1 MDAGLRKER
10 GVRLNDSNEP
20 LPSELKRQID
30 QVCAEARQ
38 MLIGENWQGLDVYL
52 TTVPRLG
59 WRYFLTE
66 LIGII
71 VRIRPGISSTQV
83 RDWMATEILDAQQYI
98 SKILSERQDAEISL
112 VDETGLTR
120 VDSNQGTDDF
130 LVPDKIDNYHVIRE
144 LGVGGFGRVV
154 LARDALLKREVVLK
168 LPRLEKFANRDA
180 LKSFLD
186 EAQKVATLEHPG
198 IVTVHHVG
206 VFRGQPYIVQQFFS
220 GGDLGQ
226 SLKQRSFTF
235 TETAILIANVSDS
248 ISYAHQ
254 KKIVHRDLKPANILL
269 DSEGRPRVA
278 DFGLALHQN
287 QQKFVAGEIAGT
299 LTYMSPEQIRGE
311 THRLDGRSDIW
322 AVGIILYRML
332 VGELPFRGRELE
344 TIREQITQSHPRP
357 LRQMNPSIPVE
368 LERICLKCLAKKMN
382 DRYSTA
388 SDLAADLRAWV
399 AQPLSNSK
407 EPPAPNVNQEVE
419 VQAPSTDR
427 HRSTGRIAHDS
438 DAVVP
443 KGLVA
448 FDARDQLFFLKLLPG
463 PRDRTGLPEQI
474 RLWKERLES
483 TRGGDTCPV
492 GLIFGPS
499 GCGKSSLVRAGVLPN
514 LAPHART
521 VFIESTQADT
531 EKRIRDGLRKHFP
544 EIPPELGLPQIVAGP
559 RNGDWLVPGDKVVLV
574 LDQFEQ
580 WLQVN
585 DLHLQNP
592 LVEALRQC
600 DGQTVQALILA
611 RDDFW
616 MAISRFFQELELPLE
631 EYKNFSAVDLF
642 DIDHAR
648 KVLMLFGQAYGR
660 LPADG
665 NLAPDQEKFLDEA
678 IQKLSEQD
686 KIICVR
692 LVLFAETFKFKKWT
706 TEVLRELGDIQ
717 EIGTLFLEQTLDA
730 SSTNPIL
737 RVHLS
742 KLKLVLEKL
751 LPESGS
757 EIKGHYK
764 SNQELASAAG
774 LAIESTDFAK
784 VLDILD
790 RQLRLITP
798 ADPDIDRSDE
808 SGARMAYYQLSHD
821 FLVPSIRNWLQ
832 ANLRRSP
839 TGRALL
845 RFKAQS
851 SEWAKSHDDRNLP
864 TFLEFIQFQ
873 RHLKLKAMKS
883 TERNFFFRSLRQ
895 QSIRG
900 LMLLT
905 VVAAVGSL
913 FLLNNLN
920 SRQKLVAAGI
930 QQLLLV
936 SPEGV
941 PPTLATLE
949 NEKPRALAEIKRQL
963 TSDDLSTDQRLQLQ
977 ISLATLSDD
986 YQTLVPLLD
995 SIDKIPVTQWNNLF
1009 LAAAKYPS
1017 EISSDLYATLDST
1030 EDPTLKSRLSIL
1042 LFHLGDHK
1050 VFESCLS
1057 LQSDLT
1063 QRAAL
1068 ELALW
1073 ESRCPLENY
1082 LDYLENHL
1090 TNIGRHDELALLI
1103 NAISQYDL
1111 ERIAA
1116 PDRDHLIKLAKSFFD
1131 SSPSGGMHSS
1141 CEYLLTQKLNVRDLK
1156 KPERRPTNARWKQ
1169 ITCGSEG
1176 LDLVL
1181 IQPEVF
1187 PVDPPPE
1194 SAAGVPEIDELD
1206 TTAFWAS
1213 KTEISNRMFSAFA
1226 NLPENKRHFLTPWVQ
1241 NGDDQ
1246 APVTK
1251 VTIVQAMAFCNWLS
1265 QQNKLTPC
1273 FEESIGE
1280 KHDSK
1285 SGWLK
1290 DTAERIPEI
1299 REFLEHTNVWNFN
1312 PKANGFRLPASIE
1325 ILQYRFGLGERS
1337 FPIEIPGAV
1346 ELLNRHEWYAGS
1358 NWNNF
1363 KAPHPIATKLP
1374 NFFGLFD
1381 ANGNADELILLTI
1394 SGPVSVSQQRA
1405 IANFGS
1411 DEPDV
1416 ASAHLMPISLWTTE
1430 INIGFRIVK
1439 PKD

>member
-1 MDAGLRKER
+1 MRDDGGA
-10 GVRLNDSNEP
+10 RLNDWDEQLS
-20 LPSELKRQID
+20 SELKLQID
-30 QVCAEARQ
+30 QVCDEAKQR
-38 MLIGENWQGLDVYL
+38 IIADDWPGVDAYL
-52 TTVPRLG
+52 KIVPRAG
-59 WRYFLTE
+59 WHYFLNDV
-66 LIGII
+66 IGMLF
-71 VRIRPGISSTQV
+71 RDRPGSSSEQV
-83 RDWMATEILDAQQYI
+83 RDWLATENQDVRQCIKQILNEKQYAE
-98 SKILSERQDAEISL
+98 LSLI
-112 VDETGLTR
+112 DETCLTR
-120 VDSNQGTDDF
+120 VDSKQGAADF
-130 LVPDKIDNYHVIRE
+130 AVPDQIDNYHVIRE

-154 LARDALLKREVVLK
+154 LARDAMLKREVVLK

-180 LKSFLD
+180 LKCFLD

-220 GGDLGQ
+220 GGDLGEV
-226 SLKQRSFTF
+226 LKHRSFTF
-235 TETAILIANVSDS
+235 TETANLLASVSDS
-248 ISYAHQ
+248 ISFAHQ

-278 DFGLALHQN
+278 DFGLALHQS
-287 QQKFVAGEIAGT
+287 QQNFASGEIAGT

-311 THRLDGRSDIW
+311 THRMDGRSDIW
-322 AVGIILYRML
+322 ALGILLYRML

-344 TIREQITQSHPRP
+344 TIREQITQSQPRP
-357 LRQMNPSIPVE
+357 PRQLNPAIPVE
-368 LERICLKCLAKKMN
+368 LERICLKCLAKRMN

-388 SDLAADLRAWV
+388 SDLATDLRAWLSQSASNTKELAVPV
-399 AQPLSNSK
+399 AGQD
-407 EPPAPNVNQEVE
+407 AM
-419 VQAPSTDR
+419 VQAPTTDR
-427 HRSTGRIAHDS
+427 FRSTGKVKN
-438 DAVVP
+438 DAEAVTP

-448 FDARDQLFFLKLLPG
+448 FDARDQQFFLRLLPG
-463 PRDRTGLPEQI
+463 PRDRAGLPEQV
-474 RLWKERLES
+474 RLWKDRLES
-483 TRGGDTCPV
+483 TSGDDTCQV

-499 GCGKSSLVRAGVLPN
+499 GCGKSSLVRAGILPH
-514 LAPHART
+514 LSPHVRT
-521 VFIESTQADT
+521 VFVESTQSDT
-531 EKRIRDGLRKHFP
+531 EKRLLTGLRKYFP
-544 EIPPELGLPQIVAGP
+544 EIPRELALPQIVGGF
-559 RNGDWLVPGDKVVLV
+559 RHGKWLVPGDKVVLV
-574 LDQFEQ
+574 FDQFEQ

-585 DLHLQNP
+585 DIKVQNP
-592 LVEALRQC
+592 LIEALRQC
-600 DGQTVQALILA
+600 DGRTVQALILA

-642 DIDHAR
+642 DKEHAR
-648 KVLMLFGQAYGR
+648 KVLILFGLAYGR

-665 NLAPDQEKFLDEA
+665 NLAPEQAKFLDEA
-678 IQKLSEQD
+678 IEQLAEHD

-692 LVLFAETFKFKKWT
+692 LALFAETVKFKTWSID
-706 TEVLRELGDIQ
+706 VLQALGDVQ
-717 EIGTLFLEQTLDA
+717 EIGSLFLEQTLHA

-742 KLKLVLEKL
+742 KLKLVLERL

-774 LAIESTDFAK
+774 LTIESADFAK

-798 ADPDIDRSDE
+798 VDPDIDRSAE
-808 SGARMAYYQLSHD
+808 SGSRTTYYQLSHD

-832 ANLRRSP
+832 ADLRRSP
-839 TGRALL
+839 SGRTLL

-851 SEWAKSHDDRNLP
+851 SEWARSHDDRNLP
-864 TFLEFIQFQ
+864 TLLEFIQFQ
-873 RHLKLKAMKS
+873 RHVNLKAMKGA
-883 TERNFFFRSLRQ
+883 ERNFFFRSLKQ
-895 QSIRG
+895 HSIRG

-920 SRQKLVAAGI
+920 SRKKLVAAGV

-941 PPTLATLE
+941 PPTLASLQ
-949 NEKPRALAEIKRQL
+949 NEKSRAIVEIKRQL
-963 TSDDLSTDQRLQLQ
+963 SSEDLSPDQRLQCQL
-977 ISLATLSDD
+977 SLATLSED
-986 YQTLVPLLD
+986 YKTLAPLVD
-995 SIDKIPVTQWNNLF
+995 SIDKIPVAQWNNLF
-1009 LAAAKYPS
+1009 LAAAEYPK
-1017 EISSDLYATLDST
+1017 EIKSDLETIFEST
-1030 EDPTLKSRLSIL
+1030 EDPTLRSRLAIL
-1042 LFHLGDHK
+1042 LFHLGDFTE
-1050 VFESCLS
+1050 FESCLS
-1057 LQSDLT
+1057 LQSGLT
-1063 QRAAL
+1063 QLAAL
-1068 ELALW
+1068 ELAIW
-1073 ESRCPLENY
+1073 ETRCPLENY
-1082 LDYLENHL
+1082 LSYLESNL
-1090 TNIGRHDELALLI
+1090 VNQGRHDELAMLF

-1111 ERIAA
+1111 ERIAS
-1116 PDRDHLIKLAKSFFD
+1116 PDRERLVKLAKSYFD

-1141 CEYLLTQKLNVRDLK
+1141 CEYLLTQKLDVRDLK
-1156 KPERRPTNARWKQ
+1156 YPERRPTNAQWKRM
-1169 ITCGSEG
+1169 TCGSEG

-1181 IQPEVF
+1181 IQPELF
-1187 PVDPPPE
+1187 PVASSTEATDIAT
-1194 SAAGVPEIDELD
+1194 SANDGSDIA
-1206 TTAFWAS
+1206 AFWAS
-1213 KTEISNRMFSAFA
+1213 KTEMSNRMFSVFA
-1226 NLPENKRHFLTPWVQ
+1226 DLPENKRHFLTPWVQ

-1246 APVTK
+1246 APVTN

-1265 QQNKLTPC
+1265 EQNKLTPC

-1280 KHDSK
+1280 KYDTK

-1290 DTAERIPEI
+1290 DTVERIPEI
-1299 REFLEHTNVWNFN
+1299 REFLNHVNVWKFN
-1312 PKANGFRLPASIE
+1312 PEANGFRLPASIE
-1325 ILQYRFGLGERS
+1325 ILQCRFGLGAKS
-1337 FPIEIPGAV
+1337 YPIELPGAV

-1394 SGPVSVSQQRA
+1394 NGPVSISQQRA

-1411 DEPDV
+1411 DEPKV
-1416 ASAHLMPISLWTTE
+1416 VSCSEMPISLWTKE